1 MSTWVYILIGIVIIG
16 YLMFRRIKKAAGMPV
31 LKSKIGTS
39 DGFNYKVNFEKIH
52 PETKDIEYVRMV
64 LNFTAKIL
72 FVIEKKHEY
81 VSIEILD
88 FIKEVSE
95 TEMTPEDID
104 RFILPGIFIQEGIP
118 SGKVIEGVLYFK
130 DMRTRNVMTKLPIT
144 WFEYQL
150 AHSVIALT
158 KITVEKL
165 DDFHREYLKN
175 SLKYMADKYEN
186 GVNPK
191 EMTSM
196 INLPNEAFLSRYIK
210 KN

>member
-52 PETKDIEYVRMV
+52 PQTKDIEYVRMV

-72 FVIEKKHEY
+72 FVIEKKHKY

-104 RFILPGIFIQEGIP
+104 RFIPLGISIQEGIP
-118 SGKVIEGVLYFK
+118 SGKVIEGVLHFK
-130 DMRTRNVMTKLPIT
+130 DMRTRNVITKLPVT

-158 KITVEKL
+158 KISVEKL

-186 GVNPK
+186 GVNPR
-191 EMTSM
+191 EMTTM
-196 INLPNEAFLSRYIK
+196 INLPNEAFFSRYI
-210 KN
+210 

>member
-52 PETKDIEYVRMV
+52 PQTKDIEYVRMV

-72 FVIEKKHEY
+72 FVIEKKHKY
-81 VSIEILD
+81 VSIQILD

-104 RFILPGIFIQEGIP
+104 RFIPLGISIQEGIP
-118 SGKVIEGVLYFK
+118 SGKVIEGVLHFK
-130 DMRTRNVMTKLPIT
+130 DMRTRNVITKLPVT

-158 KITVEKL
+158 KISVEKL
-165 DDFHREYLKN
+165 DDFHREYLKH
-175 SLKYMADKYEN
+175 SLKYMADKDEN
-186 GVNPK
+186 GVNPR
-191 EMTSM
+191 EMTTM
-196 INLPNEAFLSRYIK
+196 INLPNEAFFSRYI
-210 KN
+210 

>member
-1 MSTWVYILIGIVIIG
+1 M
-16 YLMFRRIKKAAGMPV
+16 KKAAGMPV

-72 FVIEKKHEY
+72 FTIEKKHEY
-81 VSIEILD
+81 VSVEILD

-95 TEMTPEDID
+95 TDLTPEDID
-104 RFILPGIFIQEGIP
+104 RFIPPGISIQEGIP
-118 SGKVIEGVLYFK
+118 SGKIIEGVLYFK
-130 DMRTRNVMTKLPIT
+130 DVRNRFVMTKLPVT

-158 KITVEKL
+158 KITVEKS
-165 DDFHREYLKN
+165 DDSHREYLKN
-175 SLKYMADKYEN
+175 SLKFMADAYEN
-186 GVNPK
+186 GVNPR
-191 EMTSM
+191 EMTAM
-196 INLPNEAFLSRYIK
+196 VNFPNEAFWSRYI
-210 KN
+210 

>member
-1 MSTWVYILIGIVIIG
+1 MSTWIYILIGIVIIG
-16 YLMFRRIKKAAGMPV
+16 FFMFKVMKKAAGMPI

-39 DGFNYKVNFEKIH
+39 DGFNYIVNFEKIH
-52 PETKDIEYVRMV
+52 PETKHIEYVRMV
-64 LNFTAKIL
+64 LNFIAKIL
-72 FVIEKKHEY
+72 YVIEKKYEY

-186 GVNPK
+186 GVNPR
-191 EMTSM
+191 EMTAM
-196 INLPNEAFLSRYIK
+196 VNLPNEAFLSRYI
-210 KN
+210 

>member
-16 YLMFRRIKKAAGMPV
+16 YLMFRRIKKAAGMPI

-39 DGFNYKVNFEKIH
+39 DGFNYKVNFEKMH
-52 PETKDIEYVRMV
+52 PQTKDIEYVRMV

-72 FVIEKKHEY
+72 FVIEKKHKY
-81 VSIEILD
+81 VSIQILD

-104 RFILPGIFIQEGIP
+104 RFIPLGISIQEGIP
-118 SGKVIEGVLYFK
+118 SGKVIEGVLHFK
-130 DMRTRNVMTKLPIT
+130 DMRTRNVITKLPVT

-158 KITVEKL
+158 KISVEKL
-165 DDFHREYLKN
+165 DDFHREYYYRDLQNTASNKVN
-175 SLKYMADKYEN
+175 NYHKRKCLNEESFDFCE
-186 GVNPK
+186 GVNK
-191 EMTSM
+191 E
-196 INLPNEAFLSRYIK
+196 RH
-210 KN
+210 

>member
-52 PETKDIEYVRMV
+52 PQTKDIEYVRMV

-72 FVIEKKHEY
+72 FVIEKKHKY
-81 VSIEILD
+81 VSIQILD

-95 TEMTPEDID
+95 TGMTPEDID
-104 RFILPGIFIQEGIP
+104 RFIPLGISIQEGIP
-118 SGKVIEGVLYFK
+118 SGKVIEGVLHFK
-130 DMRTRNVMTKLPIT
+130 DMRTRNVITKLPVT

-158 KITVEKL
+158 KISVEKL

-186 GVNPK
+186 GVNPR
-191 EMTSM
+191 EMTTM
-196 INLPNEAFLSRYIK
+196 INLPNEAFFSRYI
-210 KN
+210 

>member
-1 MSTWVYILIGIVIIG
+1 
-16 YLMFRRIKKAAGMPV
+16 MFRRIKKAAGMPV

-39 DGFNYKVNFEKIH
+39 DGFNYKVNLEKIH
-52 PETKDIEYVRMV
+52 THTKDIEYVRMV

-88 FIKEVSE
+88 FIKEISE

-104 RFILPGIFIQEGIP
+104 RFIPLGISIQEGIP
-118 SGKVIEGVLYFK
+118 SGKVIEGVLHFK
-130 DMRTRNVMTKLPIT
+130 DMRTRNVITKLPVT

-158 KITVEKL
+158 KISVEKL
-165 DDFHREYLKN
+165 DVFHREYLKN

-186 GVNPK
+186 GVNPR
-191 EMTSM
+191 EMATM
-196 INLPNEAFLSRYIK
+196 INLPNEAFFSRYI
-210 KN
+210 

>member
-52 PETKDIEYVRMV
+52 PQTKDIEYVRMV
-64 LNFTAKIL
+64 LNFTAKIR
-72 FVIEKKHEY
+72 FVIEKKHKY
-81 VSIEILD
+81 VSIQILD

-104 RFILPGIFIQEGIP
+104 RFIPLGISIQEGIP
-118 SGKVIEGVLYFK
+118 SGKVIEGVLHFK
-130 DMRTRNVMTKLPIT
+130 DMRTRNVITKLPVT

-150 AHSVIALT
+150 AHSVIT
-158 KITVEKL
+158 IKKISVEKL

-186 GVNPK
+186 GVNPR
-191 EMTSM
+191 EMTTM
-196 INLPNEAFLSRYIK
+196 INLPNEAFFSRYI
-210 KN
+210 